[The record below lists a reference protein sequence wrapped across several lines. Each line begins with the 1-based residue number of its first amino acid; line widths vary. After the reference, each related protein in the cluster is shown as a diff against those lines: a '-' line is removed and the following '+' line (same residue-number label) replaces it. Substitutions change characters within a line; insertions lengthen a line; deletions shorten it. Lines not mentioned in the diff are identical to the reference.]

1 MESILVSSM
10 VSRGFVESG
19 AFQLGRRLLSVA
31 ALVALAGC
39 RLIPEGHP
47 PAAYPPPPSQSYSAP
62 TPPANALS
70 LGVVAGPDLAIM
82 GLTPA
87 NSAPAL
93 VSFRESCPR
102 LAIRHDI
109 SGLTNPNDWQGPCA
123 AAATWPS
130 DDAANFFLTWFD
142 SVVVGTGAAYVTGYY
157 EPEIA
162 GVRTRQPGY
171 AVPVYGVPSDLV
183 RARPGDAVPK
193 PSGDMPFGR
202 YDDTGHFAPYFD
214 RAEIEAGAL
223 AARQVEIGYVADP
236 VEFFFLQIQ
245 GSGRLRAPDGSVIR
259 IGYAADNGHDYT
271 SIGQIMRDRAL
282 IGTAPG
288 QYPGSMQG
296 VMQYLREH
304 PEEGRALM
312 DQNRSW
318 VFFREIIGD
327 GPIGAMGVPVR
338 PRVSLAADPLFVPL
352 GAPVFLRLDPQLAG
366 ATLAN
371 GLWVAQDTGGAIKG
385 ANRFDSFWG
394 TGPDAR
400 TIAGGMVGRGG
411 ALVLLPR
418 GVLARLQ
425 AAAQANGQGSRAAP

>member
-1 MESILVSSM
+1 MSSM

-214 RAEIEAGAL
+214 RARSRLAG
-223 AARQVEIGYVADP
+223 R
-236 VEFFFLQIQ
+236 
-245 GSGRLRAPDGSVIR
+245 RIR
-259 IGYAADNGHDYT
+259 WSSSSY
-271 SIGQIMRDRAL
+271 R
-282 IGTAPG
+282 
-288 QYPGSMQG
+288 
-296 VMQYLREH
+296 
-304 PEEGRALM
+304 
-312 DQNRSW
+312 
-318 VFFREIIGD
+318 FREAEGC
-327 GPIGAMGVPVR
+327 AR
-338 PRVSLAADPLFVPL
+338 PMAA
-352 GAPVFLRLDPQLAG
+352 
-366 ATLAN
+366 
-371 GLWVAQDTGGAIKG
+371 
-385 ANRFDSFWG
+385 
-394 TGPDAR
+394 
-400 TIAGGMVGRGG
+400 
-411 ALVLLPR
+411 
-418 GVLARLQ
+418 
-425 AAAQANGQGSRAAP
+425 